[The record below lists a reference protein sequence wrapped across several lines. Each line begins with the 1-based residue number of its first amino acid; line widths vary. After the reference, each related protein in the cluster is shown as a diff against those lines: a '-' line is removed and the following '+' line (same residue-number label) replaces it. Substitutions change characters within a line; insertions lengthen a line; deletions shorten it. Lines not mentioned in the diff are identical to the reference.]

1 VIVSIFDKEL
11 SAMTSDI
18 CALDKETNMLE
29 AARSGNEEALNEIIQ
44 HYEPEVRMIASK
56 YFLPRAD
63 YDDLIQEGRIAI
75 YRAVLDFDV
84 NFDIPFLHF
93 LRMVVKRK
101 LIDSLRKYTRQKH
114 VNLNQAYSLNNVIS
128 ESEDTSFLSLLPNA
142 EDPAL
147 MVIANDEAH
156 SMIKGLNKDLSN
168 LERLVF
174 EHYYIQ
180 GFKQRELS
188 ERLGLHPKSLD
199 NAIQR
204 IRRKTVLYRSRQ
216 VAG

>member
-1 VIVSIFDKEL
+1 
-11 SAMTSDI
+11 MTSNISDL
-18 CALDKETNMLE
+18 AKETAMLE
-29 AARSGNEEALNEIIQ
+29 AARSGNEDALTEIIQ

-75 YRAVLDFDV
+75 YRAIISYND
-84 NFDIPFLHF
+84 NSGIPFLHF

-114 VNLNQAYSLNNVIS
+114 TNLNEAYSLNNVIS
-128 ESEDTSFLSLLPNA
+128 ESEETSFLELLPNA
-142 EDPAL
+142 EDPAS
-147 MVIANDEAH
+147 MVIANDEVH
-156 SMIKGLNKDLSN
+156 SMIQAMNKNLSN

-174 EHYYIQ
+174 EHYFIH
-180 GFKQRELS
+180 GFKQREVS
-188 ERLGLHPKSLD
+188 EHLGLHPKSLD

-204 IRRKTVLYRSRQ
+204 IRHKTALYRSRQ
-216 VAG
+216 AAG